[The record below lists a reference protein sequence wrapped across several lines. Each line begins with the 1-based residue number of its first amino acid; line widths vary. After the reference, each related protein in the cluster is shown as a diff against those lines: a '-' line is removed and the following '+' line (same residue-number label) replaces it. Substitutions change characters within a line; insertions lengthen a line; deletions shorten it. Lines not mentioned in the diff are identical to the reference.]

1 MNILPY
7 EPDSILRSF
16 RRMAIA
22 GFFTSRSP
30 SIPCIMEHHDYA
42 AVQLSFIKLM
52 SFSQDPIIPSEPTPT
67 PPSRGA
73 SAAARRRRAN
83 RREMFPA
90 DAEGQA
96 ALISSLSRRAY
107 PSFELF
113 VFSLVCG
120 AILGLGFLLDS
131 QAVLLLGILV
141 TPLMTPWVGFLLAL
155 LTGSPRFLFETLMA
169 LVISALIVF
178 LGGLLTGF
186 AARLFLPITLTNV
199 FIHARLWI
207 PSLVVLAIGAI
218 TLVASFARSED
229 KPFLPSVII
238 AYAFY
243 LPISAGGFGLGSGV
257 EGIFPQ
263 GLLVFAVHFA
273 LASTLGLLVLFLL
286 KLRPTTSG
294 ILFSTVFLLLF
305 AVVMVALMGSGVP
318 ANAPAVS
325 AATFTPTL
333 TVQPTTAVPSTTPTL
348 TPAPTSTPRPS
359 KTPSPTPISQGT
371 ITVTL
376 PAVSPTA
383 GTITAT
389 PTATVNNTPTPTLTI
404 TSTAEVSITLG
415 TVGANEGGGA
425 NLRQTPNGKYILTV
439 DNGTVVEIYPDFRQ
453 VNGVTWLHVF
463 VTRDGQRIEGWLL
476 ESVVT
481 YATPEPNFEPSAT
494 ATP

>member
-7 EPDSILRSF
+7 EPDSLLRSF
-16 RRMAIA
+16 CRMAIA

-42 AVQLSFIKLM
+42 TVRFSFINSM
-52 SFSQDPIIPSEPTPT
+52 SFSQDPIIPSEPAPT

-294 ILFSTVFLLLF
+294 IIFSTVFLLLF
-305 AVVMVALMGSGVP
+305 VAVMVALMGSGVP
-318 ANAPAVS
+318 ASAPAA
-325 AATFTPTL
+325 AATSTPTITL
-333 TVQPTTAVPSTTPTL
+333 QPTTAVPSTTPTL

-359 KTPSPTPISQGT
+359 KTPSPTPISIGT

-376 PAVSPTA
+376 PAISPTA
-383 GTITAT
+383 GTVTVT
-389 PTATVNNTPTPTLTI
+389 PTSTISNTPTPTLTV
-404 TSTAEVSITLG
+404 TPTAEVSITLG

-463 VTRDGQRIEGWLL
+463 VTRNGQRIEGWLL

-494 ATP
+494 PTP